1 MNKKKTEKH
10 EIRRWWDYKRQL
22 RWKNI
27 YNEKNYSSLALNNRK
42 KMILD
47 YIDKLKLKK
56 IKVLEIGFGG
66 GQLAYELIKKG
77 NYYEGIDISSKLTK
91 VAKMRC
97 KSLPK
102 KKYSFKVAS
111 IEKDLKYKKSSF
123 DLVIVAG
130 VFQYSLKPKFVFKE
144 IHRVMK
150 KNAIFICAQTN
161 FYKLQY
167 FFSFRSLLI
176 RTFYIFA
183 DEQLEISN
191 SLRSLFMETKLKK
204 ILNKNQKR
212 FILKSDFFNKNF
224 QKINFKF
231 KKRIFYRKKIVNFA
245 NSTGFK
251 VIFKDACGPYLNINY
266 EKNLYWIINYII
278 ETLSKIFPFRILK
291 NFGESQIIILKND
304 A

>member
-1 MNKKKTEKH
+1 MNKKKIEKR

-47 YIDKLKLKK
+47 YVKKLKLKK
-56 IKVLEIGFGG
+56 IKILEIGFGG

-77 NYYEGIDISSKLTK
+77 NNYEGIDISTKLTK
-91 VAKMRC
+91 VAKLRC

-102 KKYSFKVAS
+102 KNFSFKVAS
-111 IEKDLKYKKSSF
+111 IEKALKYKNSSF

-144 IHRVMK
+144 IHRVIK

-167 FFSFRSLLI
+167 FLNLRSLLI
-176 RTFYIFA
+176 RAFYIFT

-191 SLRSLFMETKLKK
+191 SLRSLFLETRLKK
-204 ILNKNQKR
+204 ILNTNQKK
-212 FILKSDFFNKNF
+212 FISKSDFFNKNF

-231 KKRIFYRKKIVNFA
+231 KKRVFYRKKIINFA
-245 NSTGFK
+245 NFTGFK

-266 EKNLYWIINYII
+266 EKNFYWFINSMI
-278 ETLSKIFPFRILK
+278 EMFSKIFPFRILK
-291 NFGESQIIILKND
+291 NLGESQIIVLKK
-304 A
+304 

>member
-1 MNKKKTEKH
+1 MNKKKIEKR

-47 YIDKLKLKK
+47 YVKKLKLKK
-56 IKVLEIGFGG
+56 IKILEIGFGG

-77 NYYEGIDISSKLTK
+77 NNYEGIDISTKLTK
-91 VAKMRC
+91 VAKLRC

-102 KKYSFKVAS
+102 KNFSFKVAS
-111 IEKDLKYKKSSF
+111 IEKALKYKNSSF

-167 FFSFRSLLI
+167 FLNLRSLLI
-176 RTFYIFA
+176 RAFYIFT

-191 SLRSLFMETKLKK
+191 SLRSLFLETRLKK
-204 ILNKNQKR
+204 ILNKNKKK
-212 FILKSDFFNKNF
+212 FISKSDFFNKNF

-231 KKRIFYRKKIVNFA
+231 KKRVFYRKKIINFA
-245 NSTGFK
+245 NFTGFK

-266 EKNLYWIINYII
+266 EKNFYWFINSMI
-278 ETLSKIFPFRILK
+278 EMFSKIFPFRILK
-291 NFGESQIIILKND
+291 NLGESQIIVLKK
-304 A
+304 